1 MGNCRCDL
9 ASHLAQDLLTIHVV
23 MAQMRAMAVM
33 AMRVFNII
41 VIAVL
46 ILRRAQWLKV
56 PDDQPR
62 HHTEEQHKHKDDQHG
77 DYRASMRVMMKLCTV
92 TIVTMHMMVSME
104 VFKWCQDS

>member
-9 ASHLAQDLLTIHVV
+9 ASQRAQDLRTIHVV

-46 ILRRAQWLKV
+46 ILWPTVERLEV
-56 PDDQPR
+56 PQDQPR
-62 HHTEEQHKHKDDQHG
+62 HHTEEQHKHKGDQHG
-77 DYRASMRVMMKLCTV
+77 GLSGQYQGYDEAL
-92 TIVTMHMMVSME
+92 
-104 VFKWCQDS
+104 